1 MIHSLVVFATN
12 LKQDDLKKIWL
23 CSECGICFIFSSDV
37 DDHKKLVGH
46 SKYVKYDIPW
56 TEAGAF
62 ATLSPS
68 S

>member
-1 MIHSLVVFATN
+1 MIRSLIVFASN
-12 LKQDDLKKIWL
+12 LKPDDLKKIWL

-37 DDHKKLVGH
+37 DDHKTLVGH
-46 SKYVKYDIPW
+46 SKYIKYDIPW
-56 TEAGAF
+56 TETGTF